1 MGVHSFKVSTLMNV
15 CINALSV
22 RNIQGYGLGK
32 GIHSLMV
39 STLMNVCINAL
50 CVRNVQ
56 GVVGKIKV
64 CFNVKMGI

>member
-1 MGVHSFKVSTLMNV
+1 MRNV
-15 CINALSV
+15 
-22 RNIQGYGLGK
+22 QGYGLGK
-32 GIHSLMV
+32 GIHSFMV

>member
-1 MGVHSFKVSTLMNV
+1 MVYGYGLGKCIYSFMVSTLMNV

-22 RNIQGYGLGK
+22 QGYGLGK
-32 GIHSLMV
+32 DIHSFMV

-56 GVVGKIKV
+56 GVVGKIEV
-64 CFNVKMGI
+64 C